1 MIRVNSFFELKP
13 GCTDVLHMTHVWCE
27 LAEKSRAD
35 AGCVGYD
42 VMCSLSNP
50 RAMMF
55 CETWQ
60 SRQALDAH
68 AATPHFT
75 RIVPLIKACTVAG
88 TKVNKFEF

>member
-13 GCTDVLHMTHVWCE
+13 GCDMAEIGALLNE

-35 AGCVGYD
+35 AGCIGYD

-55 CETWQ
+55 CETWRSQ
-60 SRQALDAH
+60 QALDAH

-75 RIVPLIKACTVAG
+75 RIVPLIKASTVAG

>member
-1 MIRVNSFFELKP
+1 MIRVNSFFELTP
-13 GCTDVLHMTHVWCE
+13 GCDMAEIGALLSE

>member
-13 GCTDVLHMTHVWCE
+13 GCDMAEIGALLSE

-75 RIVPLIKACTVAG
+75 RIAPLIKACTVAG

>member
-13 GCTDVLHMTHVWCE
+13 GCDM
-27 LAEKSRAD
+27 AEISMLLNGSWKSRAPTP
-35 AGCVGYD
+35 AALARD
-42 VMCSLSNP
+42 VMCSLASP
-50 RAMMF
+50 RTMMF

-60 SRQALDAH
+60 SQQAIDAH

-75 RIVPLIKACTVAG
+75 RIVPLIKASTVAG

>member
-13 GCTDVLHMTHVWCE
+13 GCDM
-27 LAEKSRAD
+27 AEISMLLNGSWKSRALTP
-35 AGCVGYD
+35 AALARD
-42 VMCSLSNP
+42 VMCSLASP
-50 RAMMF
+50 RTMMF

-60 SRQALDAH
+60 SQQAIDAH

-75 RIVPLIKACTVAG
+75 RIVPLIKASTVAG